1 MPYFL
6 ETGRFKISTEF
17 KFKKNQEIND
27 KIKSKSENACK
38 IIHFNNK
45 NLMISKFS

>member
-17 KFKKNQEIND
+17 KLKNQEIND

-38 IIHFNNK
+38 IINFNNK